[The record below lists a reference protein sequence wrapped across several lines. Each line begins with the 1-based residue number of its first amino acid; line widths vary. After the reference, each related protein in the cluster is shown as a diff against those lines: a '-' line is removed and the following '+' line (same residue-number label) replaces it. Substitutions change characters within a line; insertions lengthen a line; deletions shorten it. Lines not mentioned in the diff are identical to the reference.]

1 MHELSLVDATFLKEK
16 TNLYHLSI
24 QADLN
29 GFSFCVFDNHQQ
41 KHIVFRKYILQ
52 THMLIENFL
61 KQTEELFKADDL
73 LLLPYASSSFMFLSP
88 KSTLIPDSYFDKNQ
102 LKSYFE
108 FNHPL
113 DTLDEIHYNYIPSVD
128 AYNVFTL
135 HNYIATAF
143 SNQFKGIRFYHQ
155 AMPFI
160 EKVLEYSTANQKE
173 VVAIGLYHH
182 FFDIMISS
190 GDRLK
195 LYNTF
200 QYNGPSDVLY
210 FILFIC
216 KQFNINPRQL
226 ELLLSGELSDL
237 MTYSEAIREY
247 IPGMQ
252 YMKSSGSNLADGL
265 TRIKESRYFTLLNLA
280 ACE

>member
-1 MHELSLVDATFLKEK
+1 
-16 TNLYHLSI
+16 
-24 QADLN
+24 
-29 GFSFCVFDNHQQ
+29 
-41 KHIVFRKYILQ
+41 
-52 THMLIENFL
+52 
-61 KQTEELFKADDL
+61 
-73 LLLPYASSSFMFLSP
+73 MFLSQ
-88 KSTLIPDSYFDKNQ
+88 KSTLIPDSYFDKNL

-113 DTLDEIHYNYIPSVD
+113 DALDEIHYNYIPSVD

-135 HNYIATAF
+135 HNYIATAI
-143 SNQFKGIRFYHQ
+143 SNQFKGVRFYHQ

-160 EKVLEYSTANQKE
+160 EKVLEYSTP
-173 VVAIGLYHH
+173 IRRSCGHRLYHH

-195 LYNTF
+195 FYNTF

-226 ELLLSGELSDL
+226 EIIALGR
-237 MTYSEAIREY
+237 T
-247 IPGMQ
+247 
-252 YMKSSGSNLADGL
+252 
-265 TRIKESRYFTLLNLA
+265 
-280 ACE
+280 